1 MNCKLNSWVERIVIV
16 VGMFYSVLV
25 HAEIIPIRD
34 VDSVFYHRLKKVE
47 KNFPLEVRDDVETL
61 IKEKMYQNREES
73 QRLLAR
79 SAEILPI
86 IEKELWSK
94 GLPSDCKY
102 IPLALSG
109 LDVGYVGKKG
119 GSGIWQLQ
127 YISAI
132 RYGLVV
138 NEWLDERRDIQRSTA
153 AAIEHLLFLHK
164 LYNNWGLTV
173 LAFFSS
179 PAEVNAAIKRNNGV
193 SEFWGV
199 YENTEASTQYIYQN
213 MIAMIY
219 LINYYRD
226 YDMHPKFKSEP
237 DLVWVKAKNNAIK
250 LVNLAAWLNVPAEQF
265 LRWNGIYRLGIV
277 PADQNYQVC
286 IPKDKQ
292 LLYEEYTE
300 SDEQLIKL
308 TTELINEKEQNTA
321 LTAEKNINQ
330 TTALPIVDKTLAT
343 QKGKEIYT
351 EQKTYYTVIKGDNLG
366 KIAQKFHVTVD
377 ELRSWNKIKGDYIYV
392 GQKLEIIKKK
402 KVVASTEQLKT
413 EGKLQVEDKPKTIEI
428 SKPTTAN
435 TTGEW
440 ITYKVKS
447 GDTVYGI
454 AKHFGISQETLIK
467 NNGIKNNLI
476 YPGQVL
482 KIKRK

>member
-1 MNCKLNSWVERIVIV
+1 MQNSWLIRILIV
-16 VGMFYSVLV
+16 VGLFYSMFV
-25 HAEIIPIRD
+25 HAEVNPIRD
-34 VDSVFYHRLKKVE
+34 IDSVFYQRLKKLE
-47 KNFPLEVRDDVETL
+47 KNFPLEVRDDVEML

-73 QRLLAR
+73 QRMLAR
-79 SAEILPI
+79 STEILPI
-86 IEKELWSK
+86 IEKELRSK

-153 AAIEHLLFLHK
+153 AAIEHLLFLQK
-164 LYNNWGLTV
+164 LYNDWGLTV

-199 YENTEASTQYIYQN
+199 YENTEADTRYLYQN

-219 LINYYRD
+219 LVNYYRD
-226 YDMHPKFKSEP
+226 YDMHPKFESEP
-237 DLVWVKAKNNAIK
+237 ELVWVKAKNKPIK
-250 LVNLAAWLNVPAEQF
+250 LMNLATWLNVSAEQF
-265 LRWNGIYRLGIV
+265 MRWNAVYRLGIV
-277 PADQNYQVC
+277 PAGENYQVC
-286 IPKDKQ
+286 IPKDKLQ
-292 LLYEEYTE
+292 LYEEYTE
-300 SDEQLIKL
+300 ADEQLIKPNI
-308 TTELINEKEQNTA
+308 EVIKEKELNTD
-321 LTAEKNINQ
+321 LIREKNISQ
-330 TTALPIVDKTLAT
+330 TTTLPIVDKTTAT
-343 QKGKEIYT
+343 QKGKETYT

-366 KIAQKFHVTVD
+366 KIANKFHVTVD

-392 GQKLEIIKKK
+392 GQKLVIIRKN
-402 KVVASTEQLKT
+402 KVTASTEQLKT
-413 EGKLQVEDKPKTIEI
+413 ESKPKVEDKPKTTET
-428 SKPTTAN
+428 SKSTTAN
-435 TTGEW
+435 TMGEW

-454 AKHFGISQETLIK
+454 SKRFGISQETLKK

-476 YPGQVL
+476 HPGQVL